1 MESTKQICIILDN
14 TLVKEGLCAILN
26 AYFAPIQIKRYA
38 YLNEILTAENE
49 STDYY
54 ITNSED
60 FTANIDFF
68 LPRRHKTLLLIQ
80 HATTPLPQHSA
91 HTIQS
96 IACNSPIEEIIE
108 QLQILF
114 NRDMHTTQAEAN
126 KGLSTREIEVLQLV
140 VKGFINKEIADK
152 LSISLNTVLS
162 HRKNITGK
170 LGIKTVSGLTYYAI
184 MNGILTSDDIE
195 S

>member
-1 MESTKQICIILDN
+1 MESTKQISIILDN

-26 AYFAPIQIKRYA
+26 NYFAPIHIKQYA
-38 YLNEILTAENE
+38 HLNDVLAAENE

-54 ITNSED
+54 ITNSEA
-60 FTANIDFF
+60 FTINIDFF

-80 HATTPLPQHSA
+80 HTATPLPQNSA
-91 HTIQS
+91 HAIQS
-96 IACNSPIEEIIE
+96 IACNSSIEEIIE
-108 QLQILF
+108 QLQTLF
-114 NRDMHTTQAEAN
+114 NRDTHTTQTEPN
-126 KGLSTREIEVLQLV
+126 KGISMREIEVLQLV
-140 VKGFINKEIADK
+140 VKGFINKEIAEK